1 MANKKRK
8 SKLKL
13 RRFLPS
19 VRQLFF
25 ASLVVFGLAVLALSF
40 SVRAT
45 EVPDPSEIAVAQ
57 TSILYYDDGV
67 TELGRL
73 GEANRVSVNMEQIPI
88 YAQQAILAAEDRDFY
103 NHGGFS
109 IRGISR
115 AIFTNLIGASG
126 AGGGSTITQQYA
138 KNAYLT
144 QERSLSRKYRELV
157 LSIKLETIVA
167 KDQILNDYLNTIY
180 FGRGSY
186 GISTAANQYFNKN
199 VVELNLSEA
208 ALLAAII
215 QAPNGLAPEEN
226 LEGLTHRW
234 NYVLDGMASQ
244 SWITA
249 EERKNVQFPTIF
261 PNQNVNSFGGPQGY
275 LIEQVRQTMFENGI
289 TEDQIN
295 LSVLRVITTFNKI
308 AQDAL
313 VKAVLDEG
321 PTENIEGLR
330 IGVASVRPETGE
342 VVAIYGGADYLVNQL
357 NNATQMIGQ
366 AGSTFKAFTLA
377 AALENNVTLATTF
390 SGKNKTMVDNYE
402 VVNYGDKSYG
412 DQITLL
418 NATENSV
425 NSAYVELA
433 NLIGREVVFEAAKRA
448 GIPADAVGMEPNLA
462 FTLGTTSPNVVDIA
476 AAYATFASRGLQV
489 SPSYISSVTASS
501 GEIIYKLSPKPVQ
514 AFSTDIADTVNYALQ
529 KVVTNGTGK
538 AAKALGRP
546 VAGKTGTTND
556 NKSALFAGYTP
567 ELATAV
573 MFVKDG
579 PDGKPMTL
587 AGTGGMVKVT
597 GGSYPARIFTAYMK
611 GALADKPVTKFAPL
625 PAGVLDGVNPTSSPV
640 APVLPSDLPSP
651 LPVVEAPVATLVV
664 VPDLVGKSISQA
676 LVLLSGAN
684 LLGNF
689 VMSNGAPLPANTSA
703 LIVVSQNPVVSSV
716 VTPGATILISVQ

>member
-1 MANKKRK
+1 MATRKRK
-8 SKLKL
+8 PKRKLWRL
-13 RRFLPS
+13 LPS
-19 VRQLFF
+19 IRQLFF
-25 ASLVVFGLAVLALSF
+25 VALVVFGLGVLALSF
-40 SVRAT
+40 SVRVAA
-45 EVPDPSEIAVAQ
+45 VPAPSELSIAQ

-73 GEANRVSVNMEQIPI
+73 GEANRVSVDMEQIPLL
-88 YAQQAILAAEDRDFY
+88 AQRAILAAEDRDFY

-109 IRGISR
+109 VRGISR
-115 AIFTNLIGASG
+115 AIYTNLTGASG

-144 QERSLSRKYRELV
+144 QERSLARKYRELV

-167 KDQILNDYLNTIY
+167 KDKILNDYLNTIY

-186 GISTAANQYFNKN
+186 GIATAANQYFDKN
-199 VVELNLSEA
+199 VAELNLSES

-226 LEGLTHRW
+226 LEGLTNRW
-234 NYVLDGMASQ
+234 NYVLDGMATQ
-244 SWITA
+244 GWITP
-249 EERKNVQFPTIF
+249 EERVNAQFPAII
-261 PNQNVNSFGGPQGY
+261 PNQAVNTFGGPQGY

-295 LSVLRVITTFNKI
+295 LSGLRVITTFNKV

-313 VKAVLDEG
+313 NNAVLEEG

-342 VVAIYGGADYLVNQL
+342 VVAIYGGADYLVNQF

-366 AGSTFKAFTLA
+366 AGSTFKPFTLA
-377 AALENNVTLATTF
+377 AALENNVSLATTF
-390 SGKNKTMVDNYE
+390 SGLNKTMVDNYE

-418 NATENSV
+418 KATEDSV

-433 NLIGREVVFEAAKRA
+433 NQVGREVVFEAAKRA
-448 GIPADAVGMEPNLA
+448 GIPADSVGMEPNLA
-462 FTLGTTSPNVVDIA
+462 FTLGTTSPNVIDIA

-489 SPSYISSVTASS
+489 SPAYIKSVTASS
-501 GEIIYKLSPKPVQ
+501 GEVIFKLSPKPVQ

-529 KVVTNGTGK
+529 KVVTSGTGK
-538 AAKALGRP
+538 AAKSLGRP

-579 PDGKPMTL
+579 PDGQPMTL
-587 AGTGGMVKVT
+587 SGTGGLEKVT

-611 GALADKPVTKFAPL
+611 GALADTPKTKFAPL
-625 PAGVLDGVNPTSSPV
+625 PTGAPDGANPTSTPSPATFPSAVPGVEVPVVPPV
-640 APVLPSDLPSP
+640 A
-651 LPVVEAPVATLVV
+651 
-664 VPDLVGKSISQA
+664 VPDLTGKSISQA
-676 LVLLSGAN
+676 LVLLSGSN

-703 LIVVSQNPVVSSV
+703 LVVVSQNPVLSSL
-716 VTPGATILISVQ
+716 VTPGATIIITVQ

>member
-1 MANKKRK
+1 MATKKRK
-8 SKLKL
+8 PKRKLW
-13 RRFLPS
+13 RILPS
-19 VRQLFF
+19 IRQLFF
-25 ASLVVFGLAVLALSF
+25 VGLVAFGLGVLALSF
-40 SVRAT
+40 SVRVTA
-45 EVPDPSEIAVAQ
+45 VPAPSEISVAQ

-73 GEANRVSVNMEQIPI
+73 GEANRVSVEMAQIPLL
-88 YAQQAILAAEDRDFY
+88 AQQAILAAEDRDFY

-115 AIFTNLIGASG
+115 AIYTNLTGASG

-144 QERSLSRKYRELV
+144 QERTLARKYRELV

-186 GISTAANQYFNKN
+186 GIATAANQYFDKN
-199 VVELNLSEA
+199 VVELNLAES

-215 QAPNGLAPEEN
+215 QAPNGLAPEDN
-226 LEGLTHRW
+226 LERLTNRW
-234 NYVLDGMASQ
+234 NYVLDGMATQ
-244 SWITA
+244 GWITA
-249 EERKNVQFPTIF
+249 EERSNVQFPAII
-261 PNQNVNSFGGPQGY
+261 PNQGVNIFGGPQGY
-275 LIEQVRQTMFENGI
+275 LIEQVRQMLFEKGV

-295 LSVLRVITTFNKI
+295 LSGLRVITTFNKV

-313 VKAVLDEG
+313 INAVLEEG

-366 AGSTFKAFTLA
+366 AGSTFKPFTLA

-390 SGKNKTMVDNYE
+390 SGLNKTMVDNYE
-402 VVNYGDKSYG
+402 VINYGDKSYG

-418 NATENSV
+418 SATEDSV

-433 NLIGREVVFEAAKRA
+433 NLVGREVVFEAAKRA

-489 SPSYISSVTASS
+489 SPAYIKSVTASS
-501 GEIIYKLSPKPVQ
+501 GEVIFKLTPKPVQ
-514 AFSTDIADTVNYALQ
+514 AFSTDIADTVNFALQ
-529 KVVTNGTGK
+529 KVVTAGTGR

-579 PDGKPMTL
+579 PDGQPVTL
-587 AGTGGMVKVT
+587 SGTGGLQKVT

-625 PAGVLDGVNPTSSPV
+625 PTGAPDGANPTSIPTTEAV
-640 APVLPSDLPSP
+640 PTAAPG
-651 LPVVEAPVATLVV
+651 VEAPAVIPVA
-664 VPDLVGKSISQA
+664 VPDLTGKSISQA
-676 LVLLSGAN
+676 LSLLSGAN

-689 VMSNGAPLPANTSA
+689 VMSNGTPLPANTSA
-703 LIVVSQNPVVSSV
+703 LVVVSQNPVFNSV
-716 VTPGATILISVQ
+716 VTPGATIMIVVQ

>member
-1 MANKKRK
+1 MANKSRKPKR
-8 SKLKL
+8 KL
-13 RRFLPS
+13 RRILPS
-19 VRQLFF
+19 FRQLF
-25 ASLVVFGLAVLALSF
+25 LVALVGFGLAVLALSF
-40 SVRAT
+40 SVRVAA
-45 EVPDPSEIAVAQ
+45 VPAPSEISVAQ

-73 GEANRVSVNMEQIPI
+73 GEANRVSVNMEQIPLLT
-88 YAQQAILAAEDRDFY
+88 QQAILAAEDRNFY

-144 QERSLSRKYRELV
+144 QERTLSRKYKELV

-186 GISTAANQYFNKN
+186 GIATAANQYFDKN
-199 VVELNLSEA
+199 VVELNLSES

-226 LEGLTHRW
+226 LERLTNRW
-234 NYVLDGMASQ
+234 NYVLDGMAVQ
-244 SWITA
+244 GWITA
-249 EERKNVQFPTIF
+249 EERSNVQFPMIV
-261 PNQNVNSFGGPQGY
+261 PNESFNTFGGPQGY

-295 LSVLRVITTFNKI
+295 LSGLRVITTFNKV

-313 VKAVLDEG
+313 FKAVLEEG

-342 VVAIYGGADYLVNQL
+342 VVAIYGGADYLLNQF

-366 AGSTFKAFTLA
+366 AGSTFKPFTLA

-402 VVNYGDKSYG
+402 VVNYSDKSYG

-433 NLIGREVVFEAAKRA
+433 NLVGREVVFEAAKRA
-448 GIPADAVGMEPNLA
+448 GIPADSVGMEPNLA

-489 SPSYISSVTASS
+489 SPSYIISVTASS
-501 GEIIYKLSPKPVQ
+501 GEVILQLSPKPVQ

-529 KVVTNGTGK
+529 KVVTAGTGK

-546 VAGKTGTTND
+546 VAGKTGTTNE

-579 PDGKPMTL
+579 PDGQPMTL
-587 AGTGGMVKVT
+587 SGTGGLEKVT

-625 PAGVLDGVNPTSSPV
+625 PTGAPDGANPTSSPV
-640 APVLPSDLPSP
+640 ASAFPSALPG
-651 LPVVEAPVATLVV
+651 VEAPVVTAVA
-664 VPDLVGKSISQA
+664 VPDLMGKSISQA

-684 LLGNF
+684 LMGNF
-689 VMSNGAPLPANTSA
+689 VMSDGGALPANTSA
-703 LIVVSQNPVVSSV
+703 LIVVSQIPVANSAVAS
-716 VTPGATILISVQ
+716 GATIMIAVQ

>member
-1 MANKKRK
+1 MATKKRK
-8 SKLKL
+8 PKRKLW
-13 RRFLPS
+13 RILPS
-19 VRQLFF
+19 IRQLFF
-25 ASLVVFGLAVLALSF
+25 VGLVAFGLGVLALSF
-40 SVRAT
+40 SVRVTA
-45 EVPDPSEIAVAQ
+45 VPAPSEISVAQ

-73 GEANRVSVNMEQIPI
+73 GEANRVSVEMAQIPLL
-88 YAQQAILAAEDRDFY
+88 AQQAILAAEDRDFY

-115 AIFTNLIGASG
+115 AIYTNLTGASG

-144 QERSLSRKYRELV
+144 QERTLARKYRELV

-186 GISTAANQYFNKN
+186 GIATAANQYFDKN
-199 VVELNLSEA
+199 VVELNLAES

-215 QAPNGLAPEEN
+215 QAPNGLAPEDN
-226 LEGLTHRW
+226 LERLTNRW
-234 NYVLDGMASQ
+234 NYVLDGMATQ
-244 SWITA
+244 GWITA
-249 EERKNVQFPTIF
+249 EERSNVQFPAII
-261 PNQNVNSFGGPQGY
+261 PNQGVNIFGGPQGY
-275 LIEQVRQTMFENGI
+275 LIEQVRQMLFEKGV

-295 LSVLRVITTFNKI
+295 LSGLRVITTFNKV

-313 VKAVLDEG
+313 INAVLEEG

-366 AGSTFKAFTLA
+366 AGSTFKPFTLA

-390 SGKNKTMVDNYE
+390 SGLNKTMVDNYE
-402 VVNYGDKSYG
+402 VINYGDKSYG

-418 NATENSV
+418 SATEDSV

-433 NLIGREVVFEAAKRA
+433 NLVGREVVFEAAKRA

-462 FTLGTTSPNVVDIA
+462 FTLGTTSPNIVDIA

-489 SPSYISSVTASS
+489 SPAYIKSVTASS
-501 GEIIYKLSPKPVQ
+501 GEVIFKLTPKPVQ
-514 AFSTDIADTVNYALQ
+514 AFSTDIADTVNFALQ
-529 KVVTNGTGK
+529 KVVTAGTGR

-579 PDGKPMTL
+579 PDGQPVTL
-587 AGTGGMVKVT
+587 SGTGGLQKVT

-625 PAGVLDGVNPTSSPV
+625 PTGAPDGANPTSIPTTEAV
-640 APVLPSDLPSP
+640 PTAAPG
-651 LPVVEAPVATLVV
+651 VEAPAVIPVA
-664 VPDLVGKSISQA
+664 VPDLTGKSISQA
-676 LVLLSGAN
+676 LSLLSGAN

-689 VMSNGAPLPANTSA
+689 VMSNGTPLPANTSA
-703 LIVVSQNPVVSSV
+703 LVVVSQNPVFNSV
-716 VTPGATILISVQ
+716 VTPGATIMIVVQ